1 VRQGNDG
8 GSPAARRSAR
18 ASGPVEIPEDIVE
31 RVRTL
36 CLALPEVTVR
46 VDGSL
51 TRTRSTAHS
60 FRIRRRSFCLLV
72 AWEGPAGQPVPLL
85 VLRAGPD
92 EREALL
98 STGHP
103 FFASRAGRDRIGVLL
118 TDDTDWEEIREL
130 VTDSYRILAPKKLT
144 ALLD

>member
-1 VRQGNDG
+1 M
-8 GSPAARRSAR
+8 SA
-18 ASGPVEIPEDIVE
+18 PVEVPEDIVE

-46 VDGSL
+46 IDYSL
-51 TRTRSTAHS
+51 IRARSTAQS
-60 FRIRRRSFCLLV
+60 FDIRRRSFCLLV
-72 AWEGPAGQPVPLL
+72 AREDPAGKPVSLL
-85 VLRAGPD
+85 VLRADPE
-92 EREALL
+92 ERKALL

-103 FFASRAGRDRIGVLL
+103 FFAPRAGRDRIGVLL

-130 VTDSYRILAPKKLT
+130 VIESYWILAPKKLT